1 MNLQSL
7 HILNT
12 KWKFGGAVTVASE
25 QKLKKQGSVSRK
37 RKFVVVSCL
46 LSKSKY
52 QFRFRFGLRICEQ
65 FQLIRFEI
73 AVQFQGVTTCIL
85 ATSNFTV
92 SVDFTTNML
101 SELVLDR
108 FGKQEGLYKSISLS
122 FVLLEITER
131 KILMSATEN
140 ATVLKLSLF

>member
-1 MNLQSL
+1 M
-7 HILNT
+7 
-12 KWKFGGAVTVASE
+12 
-25 QKLKKQGSVSRK
+25 
-37 RKFVVVSCL
+37 
-46 LSKSKY
+46 
-52 QFRFRFGLRICEQ
+52 
-65 FQLIRFEI
+65 
-73 AVQFQGVTTCIL
+73 
-85 ATSNFTV
+85 

-108 FGKQEGLYKSISLS
+108 FGKQEGLYKSISLN

>member
-1 MNLQSL
+1 M
-7 HILNT
+7 
-12 KWKFGGAVTVASE
+12 
-25 QKLKKQGSVSRK
+25 
-37 RKFVVVSCL
+37 
-46 LSKSKY
+46 
-52 QFRFRFGLRICEQ
+52 
-65 FQLIRFEI
+65 
-73 AVQFQGVTTCIL
+73 
-85 ATSNFTV
+85 

-140 ATVLKLSLF
+140 ATVLNVNVDVSSNRIMTPYSPHTFS

>member
-1 MNLQSL
+1 M
-7 HILNT
+7 
-12 KWKFGGAVTVASE
+12 
-25 QKLKKQGSVSRK
+25 
-37 RKFVVVSCL
+37 
-46 LSKSKY
+46 
-52 QFRFRFGLRICEQ
+52 
-65 FQLIRFEI
+65 
-73 AVQFQGVTTCIL
+73 
-85 ATSNFTV
+85 